1 MEINLLMVCTAAFA
15 AVFVLLSLMAAAMRL
30 LIIVYPAELRA
41 AHDPALIAAIT
52 TTMSVT
58 HPGTTVTKIKEV
70 R

>member
-1 MEINLLMVCTAAFA
+1 MEINLLIVCTVAFA
-15 AVFVLLSLMAAAMRL
+15 AVFALLSLMAAAMRL
-30 LIIVYPAELRA
+30 LIMVYPGELRA

-58 HPGTTVTKIKEV
+58 HPGTTVTNIKEV